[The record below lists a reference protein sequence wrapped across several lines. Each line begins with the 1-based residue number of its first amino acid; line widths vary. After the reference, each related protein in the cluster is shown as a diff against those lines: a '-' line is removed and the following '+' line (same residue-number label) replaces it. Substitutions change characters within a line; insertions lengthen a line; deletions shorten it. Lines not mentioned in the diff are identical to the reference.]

1 MVVAK
6 RTKWLVVGVLA
17 GLLAWFT
24 GLPAATQAASTAS
37 GQDWP
42 MYGHDLANTRS
53 TTGGPART
61 AIAGLKQRWRVA
73 APEGD
78 ITGTP
83 AVVGGVVYVGS
94 YGGVVRALDAM
105 TGASKWQV
113 KLNGPI
119 NASVAVANGVVY
131 VPVAQVAKAS
141 KPGSGPFLAAID
153 ASTGKVLWQTTLD
166 TQPDSDVYGSPV
178 VAGNLVIE
186 GVSAFFGEN
195 NNANTVVRGGVVA
208 LDATIGKVVWHTFT
222 VPPHFTGGGVWSTPA
237 VDTAH
242 GVVYVGTGNSYQQ
255 PAASTTDA
263 IMALSLTSGSILA
276 SFQATPNDAFDTA
289 SPVKALGPDADF
301 GASPNL
307 FTSGSRPLVGEGQ
320 KSGVYWAFDP
330 TTLKPVWSQRVGV
343 SSPLGGIL
351 GSTAFDGH
359 NVYGPTTV
367 PGTVWSLGAAGAIRW
382 LLPTD
387 IVHYGS
393 VAVSNGAVYTEAIP
407 GLVEVFD
414 TATGVPIT
422 ALSLGAPSFGGVALA
437 EGAVFAAVG
446 TGSSGN
452 GAVVAFAS

>member
-1 MVVAK
+1 
-6 RTKWLVVGVLA
+6 
-17 GLLAWFT
+17 
-24 GLPAATQAASTAS
+24 
-37 GQDWP
+37 

-78 ITGTP
+78 VTGTP

-94 YGGVVRALDAM
+94 YGGLVRALDAA
-105 TGASKWQV
+105 TGASKWRAPV

-119 NASVAVANGVVY
+119 NASVAVANGIVY
-131 VPVAQVAKAS
+131 VPVAQVAKAT
-141 KPGSGPFLAAID
+141 KPGSGPFLAALD
-153 ASTGKVLWQTTLD
+153 ASTGTVLWQTTLD
-166 TQPDSDVYGSPV
+166 TQPDSDVYGSPTV
-178 VAGNLVIE
+178 VGNLVIE

-208 LDATIGKVVWHTFT
+208 LDATTGKLAWHTYT
-222 VPPHFTGGGVWSTPA
+222 VPPKFTGGGVWSTPA

-263 IMALSLTSGSILA
+263 IMSLSVTTGSILA
-276 SFQATPNDAFDTA
+276 SFQATPHDAFDSA

-307 FTSGSRPLVGEGQ
+307 FTNGSRSLVGEGQ

-330 TTLKPVWSQRVGV
+330 TTLKPVWSQRVGI
-343 SSPLGGIL
+343 STSLGGIL

-359 NVYGPTTV
+359 NVYGPTSI
-367 PGTVWSLGAAGAIRW
+367 PGLVWSLSAPGGIRW
-382 LLPTD
+382 LVPTD
-387 IVHYGS
+387 VAHLGS

-414 TATGVPIT
+414 TTTGVPIT
-422 ALSLGAPSFGGVALA
+422 ALLLGAPSFGGVALA

-446 TGSSGN
+446 TGSSGS